1 MQPAGQEC
9 FDENNHACIRTTWR
23 GWCGFGVY
31 THEDTQQKASVLK
44 QRLSYPT
51 ETVLSNK
58 IARNRIVLSFKDSPR
73 KPLGRRP
80 KVSRNLTATLPKHS
94 LTALPPR
101 PHVGSPSQ
109 YRRCLFHSRRPHGMQ
124 SAERTKSGAAASDWR
139 NLTLLRL
146 IRRRDEQNHGFLGC
160 ASSIHYREK
169 SAEYCNIGRVIVI
182 LPAMQSAPKKS
193 CPRKREAR
201 PPLHAISFSNWN
213 CPLMK
218 ISHRPSLTPCSFASK
233 VSVLIVGLWS

>member
-1 MQPAGQEC
+1 MQPSRPGMFRRKQPC
-9 FDENNHACIRTTWR
+9 LHQNHVARLVWVWCI
-23 GWCGFGVY
+23 Y

-94 LTALPPR
+94 LAALPPR

-146 IRRRDEQNHGFLGC
+146 IRTRDEHNHGSWVAL
-160 ASSIHYREK
+160 REFNTLQRK
-169 SAEYCNIGRVIVI
+169 ECGI
-182 LPAMQSAPKKS
+182 L
-193 CPRKREAR
+193 
-201 PPLHAISFSNWN
+201 
-213 CPLMK
+213 
-218 ISHRPSLTPCSFASK
+218 
-233 VSVLIVGLWS
+233 